1 MLLEIDI
8 ELEKMQVEENSVHP
22 PYSKIL
28 GKFMCP
34 LCSHNLHGHGWR
46 KRYFVDVDLIT
57 LHIWIHRKY
66 CPKCR
71 TSYTLL
77 PRWVHALKLYS
88 VSLIKKVLKFKIEHD
103 YFSAKF
109 GAPKFLQKIW
119 FKRLVHKARSFRDH
133 YTKADLHKLVED
145 SVASLVVAPASVKV
159 LLEHGNSRMSI
170 QQLREP
176 HQRLLL
182 FLRQAPL

>member
-1 MLLEIDI
+1 MLLEIDA

-22 PYSKIL
+22 PDPKLL
-28 GKFMCP
+28 GRFVCP
-34 LCSHNLHGHGWR
+34 ICLHNLHGHGWR
-46 KRYFVDVDLIT
+46 KRYFVDVDLIA
-57 LHIWIHRKY
+57 LQIWIHRKY

-71 TSYTLL
+71 SSYTLL

-88 VSLIKKVLKFKIEHD
+88 VSLIKKVLAFKIEHN

-119 FKRLVHKARSFRDH
+119 FKRFIHKARSFRDH
-133 YTKADLHKLVED
+133 YTKADLHDQVKTSID
-145 SVASLVVAPASVKV
+145 SVLVAPAVVKV
-159 LLEHGNSRMSI
+159 LPESDNSKMSI
-170 QQLREP
+170 QQLRVP